1 MLSGSSFEVEEY
13 WMSSDN
19 FSKFFVAACFFVGCF
34 SAFLLFFFFLL
45 VLKMTVLYYSN
56 TFFWKDENYKPFS
69 PYPYRLKYFL
79 YKKSI
84 WTNRPALYYTTPRT
98 SLKIKTFKVLSNPN
112 HSRILWFS
120 ICEKQQMQNQWEMD
134 LCRYDQIM
142 IIT

>member
-34 SAFLLFFFFLL
+34 SAFFLLFFCLL

-56 TFFWKDENYKPFS
+56 TFLWKDENYKPFS

-98 SLKIKTFKVLSNPN
+98 SLKIKTLRSCPTQTILGFYDSLYVKN
-112 HSRILWFS
+112 SRCKTNGKWIFVG
-120 ICEKQQMQNQWEMD
+120 
-134 LCRYDQIM
+134 M
-142 IIT
+142 IR